1 MIIDIH
7 SHMINKNFDINTFK
21 SNFTTKM
28 FLLRLQ
34 TRNFDEYYKRMSGE
48 LKQSKVQKAVLC
60 AIENVDV
67 CSNNKQTIEICKNNP
82 DFLYGANIDFN
93 SNIESQVKNALENN
107 AVLIKVLPSFQNVDL
122 SDKKYVPFF
131 ELLKEN
137 NLPLLVHT
145 GIEHTIKGGNQE
157 LNNPNKLELASKM
170 GVKIICAHCGAKLNF
185 WEKCYFENWFKLIK
199 KYDNVFGDLSAMI
212 LFYRKSYLDKI
223 LKSEF
228 LKSKV
233 IFGTDFPCYPYIN
246 MSKNSNIFDDWYN
259 MFEKIGFDKNFF
271 NKGAQI
277 LNLS

>member
-1 MIIDIH
+1 
-7 SHMINKNFDINTFK
+7 MINKNFDINTFK

-259 MFEKIGFDKNFF
+259 MFEKIGFENDFF
-271 NKGAQI
+271 TKSAKI
-277 LNLS
+277 LRLI